1 MKDLVIKRLRR
12 KMVVATALS
21 VLADAAILGLICWL
35 VYKTFSISWEFSITY
50 L

>member
-1 MKDLVIKRLRR
+1 MENSITKRLRR
-12 KMVVATALS
+12 KYLTALGLS
-21 VLADAAILGLICWL
+21 VLCDLALVGLICWL

>member
-1 MKDLVIKRLRR
+1 MKDLIEKRLRR
-12 KMVVATALS
+12 KYLAALALS
-21 VLADAAILGLICWL
+21 VLADAALVGVICWM

>member
-12 KMVVATALS
+12 KMLIAMGLS
-21 VLADAAILGLICWL
+21 VLADVAILGLICWF